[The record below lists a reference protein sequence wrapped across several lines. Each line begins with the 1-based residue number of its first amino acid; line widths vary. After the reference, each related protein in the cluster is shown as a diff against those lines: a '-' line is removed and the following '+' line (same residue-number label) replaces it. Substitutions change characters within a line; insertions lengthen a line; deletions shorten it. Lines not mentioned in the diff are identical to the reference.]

1 MSIRKLHYLTLLIT
15 IIVICSLFS
24 IKERVSTLDYQLSSV
39 VKQIN
44 SENNNIHILKAE
56 QAYLLLPARL
66 EKLAAA
72 YLKLETVK
80 SYQMI
85 KDPLGPNIDQNIKF
99 NHNISISKSS
109 KWRYKRITNNKYIQ
123 TVSSRVKD
131 TR

>member
-1 MSIRKLHYLTLLIT
+1 MSVRKFHYLTLLVTMIA
-15 IIVICSLFS
+15 IYSLFN

-39 VKQIN
+39 IKQIN
-44 SENNNIHILKAE
+44 SENNNIRILKAE

-66 EKLAAA
+66 KKLAAS

-85 KDPLGPNIDQNIKF
+85 KDPLGPNVDQNSKV
-99 NHNISISKSS
+99 NHDIGISKSS

-123 TVSSRVKD
+123 TVSSRVK
-131 TR
+131 